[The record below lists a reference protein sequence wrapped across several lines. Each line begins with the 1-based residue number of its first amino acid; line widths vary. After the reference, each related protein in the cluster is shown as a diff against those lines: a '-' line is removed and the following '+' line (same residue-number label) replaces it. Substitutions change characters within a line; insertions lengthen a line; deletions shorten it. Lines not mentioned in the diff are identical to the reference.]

1 MTQKYYHKALQQP
14 RTLLK
19 AFATLIAAFALVAC
33 GDNTKDSQ
41 TTNSTHNKMQTLNV
55 TTSAGDFAD
64 FVKEYIGPELEK
76 SGYKVNLTEA
86 SDTKLQNI
94 SVAEGSMDFNI
105 VQHKPYLD
113 EFNESHQTDLIPLV
127 QVPTAPY
134 GLYSGKLK
142 TLDEVK
148 EGATVGIPS
157 NVTNYARGLWILE
170 QLGWIKLRDDIPN
183 RFRAVSS
190 DIVENPYNLE
200 IIEVNGAQML
210 RARPDLDY
218 AIVNGNFIIDAKL
231 HFNEALHIESSK
243 HFVNWIVVN
252 EPNKNA
258 PWANTL
264 IEIINSDGF
273 KTYVAENFPNYDLPI
288 AWVK

>member
-14 RTLLK
+14 RMLLK

-41 TTNSTHNKMQTLNV
+41 TTNSTHNKTQTLNV